1 MTTAAGEAATTEPPV
16 WYRPLREPAWLVP
29 RVRDDAPRVVFCA
42 EAWGDQPV
50 DGPGRDLR
58 LGLPIYVAEATRF
71 GTDARCVVMRTP
83 VDVSQTIPGGDLV
96 VRTAVAPDG
105 DASIRMCVV
114 DGSGTVVDEIVREAR
129 DAATLGEAL
138 TGLPRACTDALARC
152 GVRPIWNSLYTL
164 PAGASLVAY
173 VRGLRACLRI
183 TEEALPPTADA
194 AAVAKRRDDVRSIL
208 TALASLAT
216 STTEAF
222 PALLFFGAV
231 LAAHDVG
238 ASIVREFRLPV
249 NSRSTTATEPFDPV
263 FAMSALALRIFGDRA
278 TSDRRLAA
286 LQAANGDG
294 VRGWIDVV
302 RTVA

>member
-1 MTTAAGEAATTEPPV
+1 VTTAAGDAGTIEPPV
-16 WYRPLREPAWLVP
+16 WYGPLREPSWLVP

-42 EAWGDQPV
+42 ESWGDRPV

-58 LGLPIYVAEATRF
+58 LGLPIYLAEATRF
-71 GTDARCVVMRTP
+71 GTDAGCFVVRAP
-83 VDVSQTIPGGDLV
+83 VEGSDTIADADAV

-105 DASIRMCVV
+105 GASVRVRV
-114 DGSGTVVDEIVREAR
+114 FDGSGAVVDEIVREAR
-129 DAATLGEAL
+129 DERTLGEAL
-138 TGLPRACTDALARC
+138 AGLPRACTDALTRE

-164 PAGASLVAY
+164 PGGASLVVY
-173 VRGLRACLRI
+173 VRGLRACQRI
-183 TEEALPPTADA
+183 TDETLPSTADA
-194 AAVAKRRDDVRSIL
+194 QAVAERRDDVRSTL
-208 TALASLAT
+208 TTLGSLAT

-238 ASIVREFRLPV
+238 APMVGEFRLPV

-278 TSDRRLAA
+278 TSERRLGA
-286 LQAANGDG
+286 LQASDSTA
-294 VRGWIDVV
+294 VRTWIDVV